1 MNIIIRA
8 IKDRKDYIEYL
19 HTNLPYANWC
29 FDQKHDAMDT
39 FLRAMRLAGEKPTI
53 HMEEDVL
60 LTRDFMTKI
69 LTVISEHPNEVI
81 QFFSMRK
88 DDLTVGSRYD
98 RNYMM
103 NQCFYLPAGYS
114 RIIADYYNIWEGK
127 KEHPTGTDTMI
138 SDFLKSRKEK
148 YWLHVPSL
156 VQHRECVSMI
166 DKRRSSKRQSKTFVD
181 PC

>member
-19 HTNLPYANWC
+19 NTNLPYANWC

-53 HMEEDVL
+53 HMEEDVI
-60 LTRDFMTKI
+60 LTQDFMTKI

-114 RIIADYYNIWEGK
+114 RIIGDFYTIWEGK

-138 SDFLKSRKEK
+138 NDFLKLRKEK

-166 DKRRSSKRQSKTFVD
+166 DKRRSSKRQSKTFAD
-181 PC
+181 PI